1 MNDEQVFAEFGL
13 DDLLQQDGNGRPL
26 LKIGFGIV
34 MFVLWAMNAWT
45 TGEFFRSY
53 GQAIGA
59 QFGADVAGL
68 FAFFFGIVA
77 IDVAYVA
84 WLYFP
89 VRIADAGEQLAV
101 GIGTSV
107 LLFLMSLT
115 ATGVYISLTNELAQN
130 WLADESVI
138 RTLSI
143 AGTAI
148 FALSL
153 TVNAVGLLLWQI
165 LAAGWKRA
173 KHASELRSLIL
184 AKRGEIDKERA
195 ELITRETIRDIR
207 EQMNAAAGGL
217 ARQNRRRYLETAR
230 MGEASPVPV
239 NDASGEERPG
249 GMGFRLMDLATGRTH
264 QANDEQVIAY
274 LQAHPELLERF
285 FSHRGG
291 RGNTG

>member
-1 MNDEQVFAEFGL
+1 MNDEQVYAEFGL
-13 DDLLQQDGNGRPL
+13 DDLFQQEGNNRSL
-26 LKIGFGIV
+26 LKIGFSIV

-68 FAFFFGIVA
+68 FAFFFGIVV

-89 VRIADAGEQLAV
+89 VRIADASEQLAV

-107 LLFLMSLT
+107 SLFLMSLT

-130 WLADESVI
+130 WLADEAVI

-153 TVNAVGLLLWQI
+153 TVNAIGLLLWQI

-173 KHASELRSLIL
+173 RHTSELRSLVL
-184 AKRGEIDKERA
+184 AKRGEIDRERA
-195 ELITRETIRDIR
+195 ELVTRQTILGIR
-207 EQMNAAAGGL
+207 EQMATAAGSL
-217 ARQNRRRYLETAR
+217 AYQNRQRYLENAR
-230 MGEASPVPV
+230 MGEASPIPV
-239 NDASGEERPG
+239 NGAGESERLN
-249 GMGFRLMDLATGRTH
+249 GMGFRLADLATGRI
-264 QANDEQVIAY
+264 QQMNDEQVMAY
-274 LQAHPELLERF
+274 LLDHPELAERF
-285 FSHRGG
+285 FSGRRG
-291 RGNTG
+291 RGNIG